1 MNKPLLK
8 SVVPVLFASVL
19 LGCVA
24 TAAQWMATVA
34 VNPDNLNEALLD
46 GDGNVVHVSNQAD
59 GLHITRYDADGNVA
73 VDALAGVAADDTNG
87 AIDLPGQRLLV
98 VGATLA
104 TSTVVDASAQ
114 QVLPI
119 DSAMVPVGVAER
131 PLAGAVAVLGQTVA
145 AFGNASDQGWIL
157 VMDFATGSSQLL
169 EVSGAV
175 SITSVSGHNQL
186 MTEVATASGR
196 QVVSFDTDLNE
207 LGRYDLTNSRES
219 LIGESLGRPALY
231 NSSNHNVRLT
241 DVVGVTQ
248 WEYENAEFEYIKGQS
263 VGPDGR
269 VLLWGDNSRFNP
281 LSSVAEDKAHF
292 LLIDTDGQLLYH
304 YLGGSAMARTL
315 YTHVKQFENG
325 VVQVSYQGWS
335 GELSGF
341 ILGSNLATPF
351 TVTRK
356 VFHDY
361 ITLAG
366 NKSRWMREPTRVETY
381 SQCGSFCI
389 NLVLHEEGHCD
400 NLDVFNIGT
409 DSLISVSQVCGAVS
423 EGGALLPNTVKVSL
437 Y

>member
-119 DSAMVPVGVAER
+119 DSAMVPVGVEER

-157 VMDFATGSSQLL
+157 VMDFAAGSSQLL

-248 WEYENAEFEYIKGQS
+248 WEY
-263 VGPDGR
+263 
-269 VLLWGDNSRFNP
+269 
-281 LSSVAEDKAHF
+281 
-292 LLIDTDGQLLYH
+292 
-304 YLGGSAMARTL
+304 
-315 YTHVKQFENG
+315 
-325 VVQVSYQGWS
+325 
-335 GELSGF
+335 
-341 ILGSNLATPF
+341 
-351 TVTRK
+351 
-356 VFHDY
+356 
-361 ITLAG
+361 
-366 NKSRWMREPTRVETY
+366 
-381 SQCGSFCI
+381 
-389 NLVLHEEGHCD
+389 
-400 NLDVFNIGT
+400 
-409 DSLISVSQVCGAVS
+409 
-423 EGGALLPNTVKVSL
+423 
-437 Y
+437 